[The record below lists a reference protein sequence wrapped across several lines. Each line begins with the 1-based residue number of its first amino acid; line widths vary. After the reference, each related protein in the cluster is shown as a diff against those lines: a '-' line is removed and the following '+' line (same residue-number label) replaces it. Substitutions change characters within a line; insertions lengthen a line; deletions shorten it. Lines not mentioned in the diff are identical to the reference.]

1 MPKVTSAI
9 PPLTLSAFSAG
20 SLALAAG
27 GQNSTQPPPTRL
39 VIAPLGR
46 HDARGRGPVIV
57 DSTTLDGL
65 TARQNAAKIG
75 TRIAL
80 DCEHCTVEGTAAYAA
95 DSEPRKIAAWGQLTA
110 VAGLGLVLDALE
122 WTPLGLTAWEN
133 QSYQDISPA
142 VFRKADGT
150 VIAVHSAALCR
161 HGEIDGLTITAAAAG
176 ARLSP
181 YFAALS
187 ADYLDPT
194 DPAKNPLMKPHP
206 ALIALLS
213 ALGVTLSAEA
223 DELAI
228 ETALTEAAAKVDAM
242 PKPEAMSA
250 IVGRV
255 EAIEA
260 ADKDREIAA
269 LVAAATAEGKVIPL
283 SADTLKITPLS
294 ALREMVTALK
304 PTVPLGR
311 QTTKVEGVEN
321 PQPDAFTAEQ
331 EEVFAKFGLKAA
343 DMKKPA

>member
-1 MPKVTSAI
+1 MPKATSAN

-27 GQNSTQPPPTRL
+27 GQNSTQPPPARL

-122 WTPLGLTAWEN
+122 WTPLGLAAWEN

-194 DPAKNPLMKPHP
+194 DPTTTLMKPHP

-213 ALGVTLSAEA
+213 ALGVSLSAEA
-223 DELAI
+223 DETAI
-228 ETALTEAAAKVDAM
+228 ELALKDAAAKVDAM

-255 EAIEA
+255 EAIEQSA
-260 ADKDREIAA
+260 QEREISAI
-269 LVAAATAEGKVIPL
+269 VAAATADGKVIPL
-283 SADTLKITPLS
+283 SAETLKITPLT
-294 ALREMVTALK
+294 AIREMVAALK

-311 QTTKVEGVEN
+311 KTPTGEGIETTQV
-321 PQPDAFTAEQ
+321 DAFTAEQ
-331 EEVFAKFGLKAA
+331 EEIFAKFGLKPSDIVTAA
-343 DMKKPA
+343 